1 MADLLTINQGCQLA
15 GWQTFSRLNNTMTE
29 DGFQMAGWQ
38 TSHDST
44 ASVLTDLL
52 MIKQPVYSHL
62 LKDNPLSNRVV
73 REKLSSGKV
82 QQDCTTVEDSL

>member
-1 MADLLTINQGCQLA
+1 MADLVTINQGCQLA
-15 GWQTFSRLNNTMTE
+15 RLNNTMTD

-38 TSHDST
+38 TSHDAT

-52 MIKQPVYSHL
+52 TIKQPVYSHL
-62 LKDNPLSNRVV
+62 LKDNLFSNRDVC
-73 REKLSSGKV
+73 EKLSSGKV